1 MYGSPTIYLD
11 YKSQSINHTSII
23 LLSCW
28 KVSVTSSSYFLHVVV
43 HVMTFFFSCCSISPS
58 FYRKNRIWIIPK
70 CPLWSIPY
78 YGWRDNSSTLHVHFQ
93 SSGKNAVTLPLFLL
107 LPWNWMMLWN
117 GIDFFTLLLPSSF
130 SHSALNSEEIRWKTT
145 NQWTDALAQLI
156 YMAVK

>member
-1 MYGSPTIYLD
+1 MVVQQFTLTINL
-11 YKSQSINHTSII
+11 KSISHTSII

-43 HVMTFFFSCCSISPS
+43 HVMTVFSSCCSISPS

-117 GIDFFTLLLPSSF
+117 GIDFFTLLLPSSSF
-130 SHSALNSEEIRWKTT
+130 SPQCSELERKYNLGKLHWLSQGKI
-145 NQWTDALAQLI
+145 
-156 YMAVK
+156 